1 MCFSFNVVVVFHPP
15 FFRLT
20 LVRCSLFFCYQQ
32 IRMCVAS
39 PEKKKQENSLPIPI
53 ATHSRAQQ
61 TFSHFSSFLYMLL
74 RSHHH
79 HHRPI
84 IVVVFGRCCRYVCI
98 FYHPFTLI
106 PLVEILLL
114 FRSRKKTHITH
125 TANGE
130 SHGNV
135 WENDKKFPRVV
146 FFPLDEKRSFDGV
159 GEEKPKW
166 KWERKWKIL
175 RKCRCHW

>member
-130 SHGNV
+130 SHENV
-135 WENDKKFPRVV
+135 
-146 FFPLDEKRSFDGV
+146 
-159 GEEKPKW
+159 
-166 KWERKWKIL
+166 
-175 RKCRCHW
+175 